1 MGGKT
6 THATKLQS
14 YLSKKW
20 YLFLVCRLSHYNIYQ
35 KIMQNNYITNQKI
48 LAYETFPG
56 FYS

>member
-20 YLFLVCRLSHYNIYQ
+20 YLFLVRLSHYNIYQ

-48 LAYETFPG
+48 LAYETFLV